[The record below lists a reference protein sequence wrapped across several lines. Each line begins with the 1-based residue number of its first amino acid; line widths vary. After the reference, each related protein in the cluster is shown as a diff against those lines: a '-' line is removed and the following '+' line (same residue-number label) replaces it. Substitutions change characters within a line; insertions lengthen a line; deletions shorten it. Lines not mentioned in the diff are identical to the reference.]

1 MARVLKNF
9 LRNFTCKNSSMSS
22 AFISEFFSN
31 DLEVETELLFS
42 SNSKGKNTEND
53 AIRIEQRKACK
64 NNGSEAPGVFRNL
77 GSQKENV
84 KNIVSQNAQRIENE
98 CINDLTISLSLLLL
112 MRLKYYVIEIK
123 VVLEPPKGKITQTIV
138 YTIFFYSFFDLIFFF
153 IYFS

>member
-1 MARVLKNF
+1 
-9 LRNFTCKNSSMSS
+9 MSS

-53 AIRIEQRKACK
+53 AVRIEQRKACK
-64 NNGSEAPGVFRNL
+64 NNGLVAPGVFRNL

-98 CINDLTISLSLLLL
+98 CINDLTISLSLLCSKILL
-112 MRLKYYVIEIK
+112 MRLLKYYVIEIK
-123 VVLEPPKGKITQTIV
+123 VELEPPKGKSLKQLCTRF
-138 YTIFFYSFFDLIFFF
+138 FFYSFFDFILFFYIFLEVLDFF
-153 IYFS
+153 DLS